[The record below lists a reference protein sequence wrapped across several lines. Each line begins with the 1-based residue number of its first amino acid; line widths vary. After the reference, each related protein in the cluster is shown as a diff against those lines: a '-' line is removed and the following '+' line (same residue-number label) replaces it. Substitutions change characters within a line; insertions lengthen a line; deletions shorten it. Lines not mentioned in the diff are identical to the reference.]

1 MYARPLTIKK
11 EQIDLRKVIDET
23 ITVFKNT
30 PKGSVDIN
38 IATEFDGNTMI
49 VGDFMQLKQVFWN
62 LLLNAAD
69 AMTNGGDIR
78 IRMTGTTLSANGM
91 VSVLVSDNGI
101 GIGDDI
107 LPLVFDPFFSTKD
120 GGTGLGLPT
129 VKLIVEAHGGSVYIA
144 PRPGSGTDVIITL
157 PAK

>member
-1 MYARPLTIKK
+1 
-11 EQIDLRKVIDET
+11 
-23 ITVFKNT
+23 
-30 PKGSVDIN
+30 
-38 IATEFDGNTMI
+38 
-49 VGDFMQLKQVFWN
+49 
-62 LLLNAAD
+62 
-69 AMTNGGDIR
+69 
-78 IRMTGTTLSANGM
+78 MTGTTLSANGM